1 MEIVKQV
8 IPQSSLF
15 KQQDHTTILLL
26 QLIETLLQFIELFDS
41 ESVSSWITYHKCFI
55 DIHSF
60 SYLISTLMFLSS
72 LHDELFGTG

>member
-15 KQQDHTTILLL
+15 K
-26 QLIETLLQFIELFDS
+26 LQFIELFDS
-41 ESVSSWITYHKCFI
+41 ESVSSCITYHKCFI